1 MKKISLMINKDLQDK
16 IKKLSPEIQK
26 LIFELYETSIRD
38 PKTGLYNHRFF
49 ETVLTMEIEKAK
61 RGQENFSLI
70 MIDIDDFKKVNEKYG
85 HIQADEILVRL
96 AKMMSNTIRK
106 YDILSRFGGEEF
118 MILLPETTLKNAK
131 LFSERLRRKIH
142 NDKFLSKKSI
152 KVSGGIAQYKK
163 LETARSFKERTNK
176 ALLQAKKLGKDQF
189 ISVR

>member
-1 MKKISLMINKDLQDK
+1 MISKDLQDK

>member
-1 MKKISLMINKDLQDK
+1 MKKISLMISKDLQDK

-118 MILLPETTLKNAK
+118 MILLPETTLENAK